1 MKNILLI
8 LVCSLFF
15 YSCEDF
21 LNLKPQG
28 MENSDNYMN
37 TEDNAIRVVNGMYDL
52 LGQSEGKAPDGRWLD
67 HHYEF
72 F

>member
-1 MKNILLI
+1 
-8 LVCSLFF
+8 
-15 YSCEDF
+15 
-21 LNLKPQG
+21 

>member
-8 LVCSLFF
+8 LACSLFF

-52 LGQSEGKAPDGRWLD
+52 LNFIPESLQNRLFP
-67 HHYEF
+67 H
-72 F
+72 